1 MESHSLL
8 MELLNKLRRILRDI
22 IGNPRADVPIKGKGL
37 LPYKEWVGHFKA
49 LCMTD
54 QLTYLVEPAHVR
66 YGCIYGIWVISVLNV
81 TSSLLLIKLHQFGFP
96 LEVNERC
103 LHHLDITA
111 WDLRQKMVSLKKIC
125 EHIYKKRKI

>member
-22 IGNPRADVPIKGKGL
+22 IGNLRADVGQ
-37 LPYKEWVGHFKA
+37 FKA

-66 YGCIYGIWVISVLNV
+66 YGCIYGI
-81 TSSLLLIKLHQFGFP
+81 
-96 LEVNERC
+96 
-103 LHHLDITA
+103 
-111 WDLRQKMVSLKKIC
+111 
-125 EHIYKKRKI
+125 